1 MDACSRIATGRAAGA
16 EPPTEKTAEA
26 APPSV
31 ESMTSPTNRA
41 LLAGLKP
48 GELCVKRKR
57 ASDEAPAYWRI
68 LSLTDSDGAA
78 LLQVAQGIE
87 SENLARI
94 TISAVDLLKEWKVS
108 SVKVPTAVLGWGSW
122 SQGSVWKWM
131 ELKAEVALYMLYS
144 SFSFSQKAL
153 AWFMLHVCF

>member
-1 MDACSRIATGRAAGA
+1 
-16 EPPTEKTAEA
+16 
-26 APPSV
+26 
-31 ESMTSPTNRA
+31 MTSPTNRA
-41 LLAGLKP
+41 FLAGLKP
-48 GELCVKRKR
+48 GEICVKRKR
-57 ASDEAPAYWRI
+57 ASDDASAYWRI

-87 SENLARI
+87 SEKLARM
-94 TISAVDLLKEWKVS
+94 TIDAADFVKEWKVS
-108 SVKVPTAVLGWGSW
+108 TVKVPTAVLGWGSW